1 MEPGQ
6 RWYQVTTRQYQAAGG
21 EGAQCGQVG
30 LLLLLLLLLLLF
42 YYLYYSYDKLSYYN
56 LRMNCSYSCRVLDD
70 RSVLFKYMNP
80 NLGLV
85 MGEGVDTSAKAFITG
100 EIGE

>member
-1 MEPGQ
+1 
-6 RWYQVTTRQYQAAGG
+6 
-21 EGAQCGQVG
+21 
-30 LLLLLLLLLLLF
+30 
-42 YYLYYSYDKLSYYN
+42 
-56 LRMNCSYSCRVLDD
+56 MNCSYSCRVLDD